1 MKMETLVEQ
10 TKWRIVIGRG
20 ELLLAKAGG
29 WGGAG
34 GELQTSTPHLT
45 PTDLIIGCSNRD

>member
-34 GELQTSTPHLT
+34 GGV
-45 PTDLIIGCSNRD
+45 TDLYTPPDTDRFNYRLQ